1 MIEGTVYLVLTYLLA
16 SIPTG
21 PILSSL
27 YADMDVTQHGSGNIG
42 ATNVHRVLGARFG
55 VATLAGDILKGFL
68 PVFVAPLAAEPA
80 WFPPLVAVVAFI
92 GHCWPAYLE
101 FRGGKGVATVAGVL
115 AALSPLIALFAA
127 IIWMIIFLALRRSSV
142 AGLAAAVAIPILFAA
157 LEPDALWAG
166 AILCIGL
173 IQRHRDNIQRILS
186 GEEPPMSNR

>member
-1 MIEGTVYLVLTYLLA
+1 MIDGTVYLILTYLLA

-21 PILSSL
+21 PILSAL
-27 YADMDVTQHGSGNIG
+27 YADMDVTKHGSGNIG
-42 ATNVHRVLGARFG
+42 ATNVHRILGARFG
-55 VATLAGDILKGFL
+55 IATLTGDLLKGFL
-68 PVFVAPLAAEPA
+68 PVFVAPLVADAG
-80 WFPPLVAVVAFI
+80 WFPPLVAIVAFV

-127 IIWMIIFLALRRSSV
+127 IAWMVIFLAFRRSSM
-142 AGLAAAVAIPILFAA
+142 AGLAAALAIPLLFAA

-166 AILCIGL
+166 AILCLGL